1 VGVRSIWILN
11 DNGIPLYARMTKGVK
26 EDPVLVSGF
35 ICAISAFA
43 KSIIGDEIKSIKL
56 KKHTFYVKRCGE
68 IIVAVLSDVNE
79 EEEMEKL
86 LSKIAEE
93 LSGMFRCGKT
103 SFIVNGSSSRKIK
116 KKIWKIINNT
126 K

>member
-1 VGVRSIWILN
+1 MGVRNIWILN
-11 DNGIPLYARMTKGVK
+11 DNGIPLYARMTKDIK

-56 KKHTFYVKRCGE
+56 KKHTFHVKRCGE

-79 EEEMEKL
+79 EEKIERL
-86 LSKIAEE
+86 LSKIVEE
-93 LSGMFRCGKT
+93 LSDIFRYEKT
-103 SFIVNGSSSRKIK
+103 SFIVNSNSSRKIK
-116 KKIWKIINNT
+116 KKILEILNNT

>member
-1 VGVRSIWILN
+1 MGVRNIWILN
-11 DNGIPLYARMTKGVK
+11 DNGIPLYARMTKEVK

-35 ICAISAFA
+35 IYAISAFA

-68 IIVAVLSDVNE
+68 IIVAILSDVNE
-79 EEEMEKL
+79 EKKMEKL

-93 LSGMFRCGKT
+93 LSGMFRYEKT
-103 SFIVNGSSSRKIK
+103 SFVVNGNSSRKIK
-116 KKIWKIINNT
+116 KKIRKILNNT

>member
-1 VGVRSIWILN
+1 VGVRNIWILN
-11 DNGIPLYARMTKGVK
+11 DNGIPLYARMTKEVK

-35 ICAISAFA
+35 IYAISAFA

-68 IIVAVLSDVNE
+68 IIVAILSDVNE
-79 EEEMEKL
+79 EKKMEKL

-93 LSGMFRCGKT
+93 LSGMFRYEKT
-103 SFIVNGSSSRKIK
+103 SFIVNSNSSRKIK
-116 KKIWKIINNT
+116 KKIREILNNT

>member
-1 VGVRSIWILN
+1 MGVRNIWILN
-11 DNGIPLYARMTKGVK
+11 DNGIPLYARMTKEVK

-35 ICAISAFA
+35 IYAISAFA

-68 IIVAVLSDVNE
+68 IIVAILSDVNE
-79 EEEMEKL
+79 EKKMEKL

-93 LSGMFRCGKT
+93 LSGMFRYEKT
-103 SFIVNGSSSRKIK
+103 SFIVNSNSSRKIK
-116 KKIWKIINNT
+116 KKIREILNNT

>member
-1 VGVRSIWILN
+1 MGVRNIWILN
-11 DNGIPLYARMTKGVK
+11 DNGIPLYARMTKDIK

-68 IIVAVLSDVNE
+68 IIVAILSDVNE
-79 EEEMEKL
+79 EEKMEKL

-93 LSGMFRCGKT
+93 LSGVFRYEKN
-103 SFIVNGSSSRKIK
+103 SFVVNGNSSRKIK
-116 KKIWKIINNT
+116 KKIRKILNNT